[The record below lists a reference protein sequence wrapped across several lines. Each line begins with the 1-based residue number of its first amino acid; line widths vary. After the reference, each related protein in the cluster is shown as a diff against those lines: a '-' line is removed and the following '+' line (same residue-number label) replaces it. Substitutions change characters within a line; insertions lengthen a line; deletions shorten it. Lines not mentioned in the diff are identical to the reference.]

1 MAEKP
6 FRTLLMIPS
15 VNPAGAGQ
23 RIGLGGTER
32 VTLNLCQHFDRRLI
46 EAHLLL
52 FHDPGPAGETLK
64 QQGVPV
70 HRLVKR
76 ARFDPLLWWNL
87 RRLILRQG
95 YDAVLSMLQGTNL
108 HNLVVTPTVPGVACL
123 ISYRG
128 GVIHPTLARTEGR
141 IAYRAQK
148 LITPAKTVAQ
158 ELRRQY
164 HIPPERVT
172 QIPNGC
178 DPQRFRLCDSAA
190 QLDSRHALGLPE
202 DALIL
207 YTPSRIH
214 PAKGQDIMAAAL
226 AQLQP
231 LLEQRNVLWVNT
243 GQAQDRALTERVKE
257 TIQPFN
263 TRVRLEEA
271 TLEPEHWY
279 AACDLVVLPSRVEAF
294 SNVLLESAFSG
305 RLFVAATIGETP
317 DVAATIGGG
326 VLFDG
331 GADDLASKLARLI
344 NMPRAE
350 LLSEGGL
357 LHAPAVEHY
366 SLEQTAALFAAT
378 IREAVEMRRSAR
390 ARP

>member
-6 FRTLLMIPS
+6 LRTLLMIPS
-15 VNPAGAGQ
+15 VNPAGPGQ

-32 VTLNLCQHFDRRLI
+32 VTLNLCQHFDRSLI
-46 EAHLLL
+46 DPHLLL
-52 FHDPGPAGETLK
+52 FHDPGPAGETLVR
-64 QQGVPV
+64 QGVPV
-70 HRLVKR
+70 HRLIKR
-76 ARFDPLLWWNL
+76 ARFDPLLWLNL
-87 RRLILRQG
+87 RTLIVRQG
-95 YDAVLSMLQGTNL
+95 FDAVLSMLQGTNL

-141 IAYRAQK
+141 IASRAQK

-158 ELRRQY
+158 ELKRQY
-164 HIPPERVT
+164 RIPPERVT
-172 QIPNGC
+172 HIPNGC
-178 DPQRFRLCDSAA
+178 DPQRFHLCDLAA
-190 QLDSRHALGLPE
+190 QLDSRRELGLPE

-231 LLEQRNVLWVNT
+231 VLERRNVIWINT
-243 GQAQDRALTERVKE
+243 GQAQDRALTQRIRE
-257 TIQPFN
+257 TIQPFRA
-263 TRVRLEEA
+263 RVRLEES

-279 AACDLVVLPSRVEAF
+279 AACDMVVLPSRVEAF

-331 GADDLASKLARLI
+331 SADDLSSKLAGLI
-344 NMPRAE
+344 DKPRAE
-350 LLSEGGL
+350 LLAAGSK
-357 LHAPAVEHY
+357 LHAPAFEHY

-378 IREAVEMRRSAR
+378 IGEAVEMRRSAR